1 MKFSQPTLI
10 TLTAPTA
17 SGKSFLL
24 DALTPSSP
32 AVMKFVNDVLRDPKQ
47 PKIDPPLSRIVSTT
61 TRAKRAGEVDGH
73 DYHFISVEES
83 KRMEEAGEFA
93 ELIEFRGTR
102 YGVTHVE
109 MQNKI
114 NGEKPPVVVLEPKGL
129 AIYEK
134 MCHEN
139 GWGIFKV
146 FVSTPEKV
154 RLARLSRRTAAD
166 VHRAHLNAIQDNQ
179 GLEFHDPMR
188 WKIEAL
194 EATEKIIATHTD
206 RVLSATGDERHWMQ
220 ASNWDA
226 IVSGEDKDKAI
237 QTLKE
242 GIEWRNKRLAQ
253 LTK

>member
-1 MKFSQPTLI
+1 
-10 TLTAPTA
+10 
-17 SGKSFLL
+17 
-24 DALTPSSP
+24 
-32 AVMKFVNDVLRDPKQ
+32 
-47 PKIDPPLSRIVSTT
+47 
-61 TRAKRAGEVDGH
+61 
-73 DYHFISVEES
+73 
-83 KRMEEAGEFA
+83 MEDAGEFA

-102 YGVTHVE
+102 YGVTHRE

-134 MCHEN
+134 MCHDN

-166 VHRAHLNAIQDNQ
+166 VHRAHLNALQDNQ

-194 EATEKIIATHTD
+194 EATEKLMAIHTD
-206 RVLSATGDERHWMQ
+206 RVLSATGDERNWLQ

-226 IVSGEDKDKAI
+226 IVSGEDKHKAI